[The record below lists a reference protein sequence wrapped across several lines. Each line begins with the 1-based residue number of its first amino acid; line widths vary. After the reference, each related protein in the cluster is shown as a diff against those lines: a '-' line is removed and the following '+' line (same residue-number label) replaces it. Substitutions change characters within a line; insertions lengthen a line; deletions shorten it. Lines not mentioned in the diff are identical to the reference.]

1 MKLFESKKDR
11 QKQELSNN
19 FTIWVDRISHKI
31 THIELQSKDNNKKGF
46 SYYLN
51 LKLSY
56 GNKVEPRFP
65 NNTETVDIR
74 NIYNILQN

>member
-1 MKLFESKKDR
+1 MMEKNLFGAKIRFDVIEIIFD
-11 QKQELSNN
+11 N
-19 FTIWVDRISHKI
+19 HKI
-31 THIELQSKDNNKKGF
+31 THIELQSKDNKKKGF
-46 SYYLN
+46 SYDLN

-56 GNKVEPRFP
+56 GDKVEPRFP